1 MLIVCSLNYVYTS
14 FMLFMYSF
22 DSCFQKS
29 MTVESNH
36 YLRFVF
42 VVQENKIN
50 NTEKDAINHV
60 KLQFRIQHNY
70 N

>member
-1 MLIVCSLNYVYTS
+1 
-14 FMLFMYSF
+14 MLFMYSF